1 MTLRRGPERTSASV
15 VDVELLFREH
25 DQYLR
30 KVLRRRFGASVPAAV
45 IEDGCASA
53 WTIAWAQREKLHDEN
68 PLG

>member
-1 MTLRRGPERTSASV
+1 V

-53 WTIAWAQREKLHDEN
+53 WTIAWAQREKVHDEN